1 MNKGEEGS
9 GRTISTTCFIWA
21 TTMFTMATTLFTMAT
36 TASVYFK
43 SWAYNMR
50 NT

>member
-1 MNKGEEGS
+1 
-9 GRTISTTCFIWA
+9 
-21 TTMFTMATTLFTMAT
+21 MFTMATTLFTMAT